1 MRRLQATAAGYQLM
15 RILAAINRFWFADH
29 REQSFRVPEWPNT
42 SSTGTRR
49 SGVWD
54 ASLQEEAID
63 HPSS

>member
-1 MRRLQATAAGYQLM
+1 M
-15 RILAAINRFWFADH
+15 RILAAINRVWFADH